1 MQYEFLPL
9 YRQVQGGKV
18 VPQPGFQFWMD
29 LSRPESR
36 GSITLRSADPAE
48 PPSIVF
54 NHLEVRQDV
63 RDLIDAV
70 RLARTMVRQAAWA
83 PVRARE
89 VTPGSQ
95 VQSDEDLERFLR
107 AKVGTSYHPSGACRM
122 GSDDEAVVDG
132 EGRVKAVARLRIVDA
147 SIMPRVVTANLNA
160 AVMMMAEKVAD
171 RIQGR
176 SPLPASDAPY
186 YGAAKPT
193 SPGR

>member
-1 MQYEFLPL
+1 M
-9 YRQVQGGKV
+9 
-18 VPQPGFQFWMD
+18 
-29 LSRPESR
+29 
-36 GSITLRSADPAE
+36 
-48 PPSIVF
+48 
-54 NHLEVRQDV
+54 
-63 RDLIDAV
+63 
-70 RLARTMVRQAAWA
+70 
-83 PVRARE
+83 
-89 VTPGSQ
+89 TPGSDIE
-95 VQSDEDLERFLR
+95 SDADIERFLR

-122 GSDDEAVVDG
+122 GSDAEAVVDS
-132 EGRVKAVARLRIVDA
+132 EGRLRTVARLRIVDA